1 MPTPTLNSMPAAPP
15 HPRDA
20 FTGTPADRFLNPFR
34 LHVDPMTRL
43 LLINLAG
50 VLDPVYSGFEPQAFD
65 DAVHG
70 RGLIVLGWRR
80 DGRVDV
86 FHQPYVRVQPA
97 TYSIAGDGLH
107 RIVERP
113 LEGVRFTIG
122 PAGVDADLSFDDLVG
137 RRIELRIV
145 ERSARPAERFGLLAP
160 MGDVATRPAAMP
172 LVLLR
177 DFGFVRVAGS
187 EVRIAIDGRLH
198 SVGRLPIPIDGQRR
212 HMLRYAEAPL
222 IATVNPAH
230 DGPLP
235 PIDAA
240 GDAVDDA
247 GDLVTMVDG
256 AGHRAIERIER
267 RSGEQFVRWTFDP
280 PFPNPLDLRPGADIA
295 GRFTIA
301 SDPRVGRVRGEY
313 RVEREGDRVRVRVVP
328 SGGWTPNERRWSV
341 RFIYLVAPVFRR
353 WPKTYVWEGEIDVGA
368 ATMRSGWTRV
378 RTGR

>member
-1 MPTPTLNSMPAAPP
+1 MATTAAP
-15 HPRDA
+15 HPTHS

-34 LHVDPMTRL
+34 LHVDPMARL
-43 LLINLAG
+43 LLINLTG

-86 FHQPYVRVQPA
+86 FHQPNVRVDPA
-97 TYSIAGDGLH
+97 TYTIVGDGLH

-113 LEGVRFTIG
+113 LEGARFAIG
-122 PAGVDADLSFDDLVG
+122 RTGVDADLSFEDLVG

-145 ERSARPAERFGLLAP
+145 ERSPRPSERFGLLAP
-160 MGDVATRPAAMP
+160 MGDVASRPSAMP

-187 EVRIAIDGRLH
+187 EVHIAIDGRPH
-198 SVGRLPIPIDGQRR
+198 KVGQLPIPIDGQRR

-230 DGPLP
+230 DGPLT
-235 PIDAA
+235 PIAA
-240 GDAVDDA
+240 RGDTVDDA

-267 RSGEQFVRWTFDP
+267 RSGEQFVRWAFDP
-280 PFPNPLDLRPGADIA
+280 PFPNPLDLRSGAECS
-295 GRFTIA
+295 GRFTIE
-301 SDPRVGRVRGEY
+301 SDPRVGRVRGDY
-313 RVEREGDRVRVRVVP
+313 RVQREDDRVRVRVVP

-341 RFIYLVAPVFRR
+341 RFIYAVAPVFRR
-353 WPKTYVWEGEIDVGA
+353 WPKTYVWEGEIEMGA
-368 ATMRSGWTRV
+368 APGPTMRSGWTRV
-378 RTGR
+378 GRG

>member
-1 MPTPTLNSMPAAPP
+1 MSTTAAP
-15 HPRDA
+15 HPTDA

-34 LHVDPMTRL
+34 LHIDPMARL
-43 LLINLAG
+43 LLINRVG
-50 VLDPVYSGFEPQAFD
+50 DLDAVYSGFEPQAFD

-86 FHQPYVRVQPA
+86 FHQPHVRVDPA
-97 TYSIAGDGLH
+97 TYTIVGDGLH

-113 LEGVRFTIG
+113 LEGARFAIG
-122 PAGVDADLSFDDLVG
+122 PMGVDADLSFDDLVG

-145 ERSARPAERFGLLAP
+145 ERGARTAERFGLLAP
-160 MGDVATRPAAMP
+160 MGDAATHPAAMP

-177 DFGFVRVAGS
+177 DFGFVRVVGS
-187 EVRIAIDGRLH
+187 EIHITIDGRLQK
-198 SVGRLPIPIDGQRR
+198 VGRLPLPIDGQRR

-222 IATVNPAH
+222 IATINPAH
-230 DGPLP
+230 DGPLT
-235 PIDAA
+235 PIDAG

-247 GDLVTMVDG
+247 GDLVTLVDG

-267 RSGEQFVRWTFDP
+267 RSREQFVRWTFDP
-280 PFPNPLDLRPGADIA
+280 PFPNPLDLRSSAECS
-295 GRFTIA
+295 GRFSIE

-313 RVEREGDRVRVRVVP
+313 RVQRGDDRVRVRVVP

-341 RFIYLVAPVFRR
+341 RLMYAVAAVFRR
-353 WPKTYVWEGEIDVGA
+353 WPKTYVWEGEIELGA
-368 ATMRSGWTRV
+368 TGETRMRSGWTRV
-378 RTGR
+378 RKER